1 MTEQGSPRLPAAPA
15 PGTAL
20 SLRGLCYEVGVLRI
34 LDSIDIDL
42 DATGCTA
49 IIGYNG
55 AGKSVL
61 LRLLH
66 GLLSPTRGSIMWTG
80 GSGDARAHRALVLQ
94 RTTLLRRSVADNIRY
109 AMAARG
115 IVRAEQDGRLHALL
129 ADAHLAHLADRP
141 ARVLSGGEQ
150 RRVAIA
156 QALATAPRALLLD
169 EPTTGLDPASMIVIE
184 SLVQRAQTAGTKVI
198 LVTQDLGQGRRL
210 AHDVVFLHR
219 GRVLE
224 HTLASEFFEQPAS
237 EPARAFVTG
246 NLFL

>member
-1 MTEQGSPRLPAAPA
+1 MT
-15 PGTAL
+15 L
-20 SLRGLCYEVGVLRI
+20 SVRGLCYEVGGLRI
-34 LDSIDIDL
+34 LNSIDIDL

-66 GLLSPTRGSIMWTG
+66 GLLPPTRGAITWAS
-80 GSGDARAHRALVLQ
+80 GSRAQVALVFQ
-94 RTTLLRRSVADNIRY
+94 RTTLLRRSVADNLRY

-115 IVRAEQDGRLHALL
+115 VARAEQSDRLHALL

-156 QALATAPRALLLD
+156 QALATAPRVLLLD

-184 SLVQRAQTAGTKVI
+184 SLVQRAQRAGTKVI

-210 AHDVVFLHR
+210 AHDVVFLHH

-224 HTLASEFFEQPAS
+224 HTPASEFFEQPGS
-237 EPARAFVTG
+237 DPARAFVTG